1 MKSSQ
6 NRILTTHVG
15 SLPRDAA
22 VLKLLEDRENRRA
35 YDVDEFDRTMGQAV
49 LDIVK
54 RQVDVGID
62 IVSDGEA
69 SKISYAT
76 YVHDRLSGFSEEGA
90 TEASRPHADLAPFPD
105 LREKMAKLTGTRRF
119 RRVACV
125 GPIAVQSRDGLT
137 RDLAHMRAAVDAARP
152 AEAFLT
158 AASPGVV
165 ASFLP
170 NRYYRTHED
179 YIAAIADAMRDE
191 YAAIVAAGF
200 VLQIDCPDLA
210 MSRHA
215 AFQDLSDAEFLK
227 RAAFHV
233 EALNHALTNVPSD
246 RVRVHVCWGNYEGP
260 HTHDIDLGKI
270 IRIVFAVR
278 AQGIALEAA
287 NPRHAHEWAVWKDVP
302 LPDDKLLLPGV
313 IDTSTNYVEHPAL
326 VAERI
331 VRFANVV
338 GRERVIANTD
348 CGFGTAAGYGKLD
361 PDVVYLKL
369 GSLVAGAALASKR
382 AMGLAGP

>member
-15 SLPRDAA
+15 SLPRDAV

-119 RRVACV
+119 KRVACV

-137 RDLAHMRAAVDAARP
+137 RDFANMRAAVDAARP

-179 YIAAIADAMRDE
+179 YIAAIADAMREE

-331 VRFANVV
+331 VRFANIV

-369 GSLVAGAALASKR
+369 GSLVAGAALASKA

>member
-1 MKSSQ
+1 MKSSHE
-6 NRILTTHVG
+6 RILTTHVG
-15 SLPRDAA
+15 SLPRTDAVLHLLEEREHRRAFDAA
-22 VLKLLEDRENRRA
+22 QFDREMR
-35 YDVDEFDRTMGQAV
+35 QAV

-62 IVSDGEA
+62 IVSDGET

-76 YVHDRLSGFSEEGA
+76 YVHDRLTGFADEGS
-90 TEASRPHADLAPFPD
+90 TETAKPHADLAPFPD
-105 LREKMAKLTGTRRF
+105 LRRKMAQLTGARRF
-119 RRVACV
+119 KRVACV
-125 GPIAVQSRDGLT
+125 GPIAVRNRDALAH
-137 RDLAHMRAAVDAARP
+137 DLANMRAAVDAARP

-170 NRYYRTHED
+170 NKYYRSHED
-179 YIAAIADAMRDE
+179 YVAAIAEAMRDE
-191 YAAIVAAGF
+191 YAAIAAAGF

-210 MSRHA
+210 MSRHT
-215 AFQDLSDAEFLK
+215 AFQDLSEPEFLR
-227 RAAFHV
+227 RAAFHA
-233 EALNHALTNVPSD
+233 EALNHALGTIPPGM
-246 RVRVHVCWGNYEGP
+246 VRIHVCWGNYEGP
-260 HTHDIDLGKI
+260 HTHDIALAKIVEIVLGIK
-270 IRIVFAVR
+270 

-287 NPRHAHEWAVWKDVP
+287 NPRHEHEWAVWREFK
-302 LPDDKLLLPGV
+302 LPADKLLLPGV

-331 VRFANVV
+331 VRFAQTV

-361 PDVVYLKL
+361 PEIVFLKL
-369 GSLVAGAALASKR
+369 GALVAGAAQASKQLW
-382 AMGLAGP
+382 A

>member
-1 MKSSQ
+1 MKSSKD
-6 NRILTTHVG
+6 RILTTHVG
-15 SLPRDAA
+15 SLPRDEA
-22 VLKLLEDRENRRA
+22 VLKFLEERENRRA
-35 YDVDEFDRTMGQAV
+35 YDAAAFDRTLTYAV
-49 LDIVK
+49 AEIVK
-54 RQVDVGID
+54 RQTDLGID
-62 IVSDGEA
+62 VVSDGET

-90 TEASRPHADLAPFPD
+90 TEASKPHADLAPFPD
-105 LREKMAKLTGTRRF
+105 LRQKMARLTGARRF
-119 RRVACV
+119 KRVACV
-125 GPIAVQSRDGLT
+125 GPIAVKDRDALT
-137 RDLAHMRAAVDAARP
+137 RDLANMLAAVDAARP

-170 NRYYRTHED
+170 NQFYKTHED
-179 YIAAIADAMRDE
+179 YIEAIATAMREE

-210 MSRHA
+210 MSRHTT
-215 AFQDLSDAEFLK
+215 FQDLSEAEFLK
-227 RAAFHV
+227 RAAFHG
-233 EALNHALTNVPSD
+233 EALNHALDGVPPD
-246 RVRVHVCWGNYEGP
+246 RVRIHVCWGNYEGP
-260 HTHDIDLGKI
+260 HTHDIDLSKI
-270 IRIVFAVR
+270 IKIVFGVR

-287 NPRHAHEWAVWKDVP
+287 NPRHAHEWTIWKDIS

-326 VAERI
+326 VADRI
-331 VRFANVV
+331 VKFANVI

-361 PDVVYLKL
+361 PGVVYLKL
-369 GSLVAGAALASKR
+369 GALVAGAALATKELW
-382 AMGLAGP
+382 G

>member
-1 MKSSQ
+1 MKSSR

-15 SLPRDAA
+15 SLPRDSS
-22 VLKLLEDRENRRA
+22 VLKFLEERENRRA
-35 YDVDEFDRTMGQAV
+35 YDLAEFDRTIGQAV
-49 LDIVK
+49 LDVVK
-54 RQVDVGID
+54 RQVGVGID
-62 IVSDGEA
+62 IVSDGET
-69 SKISYAT
+69 SKIGYAT
-76 YVHDRLSGFSEEGA
+76 YVHDRLSGFAEEGA
-90 TEASRPHADLAPFPD
+90 TEAPMPHADLAPFPD
-105 LREKMAKLTGTRRF
+105 LRQKMAALSGVRRF
-119 RRVACV
+119 KRVACV
-125 GPIAVQSRDGLT
+125 GAIALQSRDGLA
-137 RDLAHMRAAVDAARP
+137 RDLAHLRAAVDAARP

-179 YIAAIADAMRDE
+179 YIAAIADAMREE

-210 MSRHA
+210 MSRHT
-215 AFQDLSDAEFLK
+215 AFQQLSEAEFLT

-233 EALNHALTNVPSD
+233 EALNHALANIPAD
-246 RVRVHVCWGNYEGP
+246 RVRMHVCWGNYEGP
-260 HTHDIDLGKI
+260 HTHDIDLVKI
-270 IRIVFAVR
+270 IKIVLEVR

-287 NPRHAHEWAVWKDVP
+287 NPRHAHEWAVWKEVP

-331 VRFANVV
+331 VRFAGVV

-348 CGFGTAAGYGKLD
+348 CGFGTAAGHGKLD
-361 PDVVYLKL
+361 PEVVYLKL
-369 GSLVAGAALASKR
+369 GALVAGAALASKELWGR
-382 AMGLAGP
+382 AV